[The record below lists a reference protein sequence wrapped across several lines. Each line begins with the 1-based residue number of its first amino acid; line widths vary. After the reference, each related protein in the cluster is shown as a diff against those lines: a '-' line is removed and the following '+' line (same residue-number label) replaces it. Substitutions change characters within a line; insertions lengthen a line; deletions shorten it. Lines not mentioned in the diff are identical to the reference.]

1 MDPFCARWPDG
12 LRSRVESRE
21 GWANMLDIYPVIV
34 SLVEGMG
41 LVLKEVAKHD
51 GDLARQGR
59 RAVLSILL
67 NVKEG
72 MGSDKG
78 NRKARYFNAL
88 GSARETE
95 AVLDGARAMGY
106 VRQVDPIVTARLS
119 HVVAVLVLLS
129 RRG

>member
-1 MDPFCARWPDG
+1 
-12 LRSRVESRE
+12 
-21 GWANMLDIYPVIV
+21 MLDIYPVVV

-41 LVLKEVAKHD
+41 VVLREVARHD

-59 RAVLSILL
+59 RAVFSVLL

-72 MGSDKG
+72 MGSEKG
-78 NRKARYFNAL
+78 NRRARYFNAL

-106 VRQVDPIVTARLS
+106 VKRIDPVVAARLD
-119 HVVAVLVLLS
+119 HVTAVLVLLS
-129 RRG
+129 RKG

>member
-1 MDPFCARWPDG
+1 
-12 LRSRVESRE
+12 
-21 GWANMLDIYPVIV
+21 MLDIYPVVV
-34 SLVEGMG
+34 SLVEGMAQ
-41 LVLKEVAKHD
+41 VLKEIARHD

-59 RAVLSILL
+59 RAVLSVLL

-72 MGSDKG
+72 MGSEKG
-78 NRKARYFNAL
+78 NRRARYFNAL

-106 VRQVDPIVTARLS
+106 VKHVDPVVAARLN

-129 RRG
+129 RKG

>member
-1 MDPFCARWPDG
+1 
-12 LRSRVESRE
+12 
-21 GWANMLDIYPVIV
+21 MLDIYPVIV

-41 LVLKEVAKHD
+41 VVLKEVARHD

-67 NVKEG
+67 NTKEG

-78 NRKARYFNAL
+78 NRRARYFNAL

-106 VRQVDPIVTARLS
+106 VKRIDPVVAARLH
-119 HVVAVLVLLS
+119 HVTAVLVLLS
-129 RRG
+129 RKG

>member
-1 MDPFCARWPDG
+1 
-12 LRSRVESRE
+12 
-21 GWANMLDIYPVIV
+21 MLEIYPVIV

-78 NRKARYFNAL
+78 NREARYFNAL
-88 GSARETE
+88 GSAGESRACLQLARARYGIEVSAQLWDQLDHVI
-95 AVLDGARAMGY
+95 AVLWKLTRKK
-106 VRQVDPIVTARLS
+106 
-119 HVVAVLVLLS
+119 
-129 RRG
+129 

>member
-1 MDPFCARWPDG
+1 
-12 LRSRVESRE
+12 
-21 GWANMLDIYPVIV
+21 MLDIYPVIV
-34 SLVEGMG
+34 SLVEGMAS
-41 LVLKEVAKHD
+41 VLTEVAKHD

-59 RAVLSILL
+59 RAVLSVLL

-106 VRQVDPIVTARLS
+106 VKRIDPVVEARLS
-119 HVVAVLVLLS
+119 HVCAVLVLLS